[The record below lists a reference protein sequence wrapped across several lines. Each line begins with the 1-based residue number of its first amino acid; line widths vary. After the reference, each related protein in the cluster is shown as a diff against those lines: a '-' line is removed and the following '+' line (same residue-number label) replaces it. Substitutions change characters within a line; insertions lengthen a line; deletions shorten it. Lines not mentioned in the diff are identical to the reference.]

1 MYDLHKPA
9 SDPMVDL
16 GVHGRQM
23 HPRRPLAVRIALVL
37 VPRQDMVHDKNR
49 DVCVEDPA
57 LVLAVADPVDV
68 DVTLV
73 VVSELLVRI
82 SISIMCVFDFVV
94 ED

>member
-1 MYDLHKPA
+1 MYDLPKPA
-9 SDPMVDL
+9 SDSMVEL
-16 GVHGRQM
+16 GVHGRQV

-37 VPRQDMVHDKNR
+37 VPRQDILFHETR
-49 DVCVEDPA
+49 DVSVEDPA

-68 DVTLV
+68 DVHLV
-73 VVSELLVRI
+73 AVSELLVRI